1 MKVGSLSIC
10 GEIGMLAGNPSRLG
24 PNMFFTFC
32 GSAMPLDLK
41 NVKTPGSK
49 SICGGKSS
57 MRTDAL
63 VTGVGAGAGA
73 GAARKRAF
81 LCALGCCV
89 GAWRL
94 KRMSALRS
102 SG

>member
-1 MKVGSLSIC
+1 MKVGSVSIC

-24 PNMFFTFC
+24 PNMFFTFYE
-32 GSAMPLDLK
+32 SAMHLDLK

-49 SICGGKSS
+49 RICGGKSS
-57 MRTDAL
+57 MRSDAL
-63 VTGVGAGAGA
+63 VTGAGTGATW
-73 GAARKRAF
+73 KRGF
-81 LCALGCCV
+81 FCVLGCCV

-94 KRMSALRS
+94 KRISALRL

>member
-1 MKVGSLSIC
+1 MKVGSLSIW

-41 NVKTPGSK
+41 KVNAPGSK
-49 SICGGKSS
+49 RICGGRSL

-63 VTGVGAGAGA
+63 VTGVGAGVGA
-73 GAARKRAF
+73 GVARKRDLF
-81 LCALGCCV
+81 CVLGCFIGV
-89 GAWRL
+89 
-94 KRMSALRS
+94 
-102 SG
+102 

>member
-1 MKVGSLSIC
+1 MKVGSLSIW

-41 NVKTPGSK
+41 KVNAPGSK
-49 SICGGKSS
+49 RICGGRSL

-63 VTGVGAGAGA
+63 VTGGGGVVGVGV
-73 GAARKRAF
+73 ARKRGLF
-81 LCALGCCV
+81 CVFGCCIGV
-89 GAWRL
+89 
-94 KRMSALRS
+94 
-102 SG
+102 

>member
-24 PNMFFTFC
+24 PNIFFTFC

-41 NVKTPGSK
+41 KVNAPGSK
-49 SICGGKSS
+49 KICGGRSL

-63 VTGVGAGAGA
+63 VTGVGGGV
-73 GAARKRAF
+73 GVCVARKRGLF
-81 LCALGCCV
+81 CVFGCCIGV
-89 GAWRL
+89 
-94 KRMSALRS
+94 
-102 SG
+102 